1 MDRDDG
7 NAGRQSARHSSTS
20 AAMALVVGS
29 SAVNRVV
36 LARIVEQ
43 SGLRAAQEAPSG
55 ALAALGREP
64 VLLVLDGGRDGR
76 ECDPV
81 IAEVAAM
88 RNRGLGTPLV
98 VLLAD
103 HAARPDITSEGRGV
117 DAVASMPIMPEK
129 LHPLIERLL
138 DRVR

>member
-7 NAGRQSARHSSTS
+7 NAGRQSARHSPAS
-20 AAMALVVGS
+20 AMALVVGS

-64 VLLVLDGGRDGR
+64 VLMVLDGGRDGR